1 MNPLE
6 LNAQKISDLCKTH
19 NVTSLYSFGS
29 VNSKKF
35 SATSDIDLVVD
46 IGLDDPLE
54 YTEAYFDLKF
64 KLQEIL
70 NRSIDLLELKA
81 IKNPVLQQS
90 IDKSKILV
98 YRKGN

>member
-6 LNAQKISDLCKTH
+6 LNAQKIGDLCKTH
-19 NVTSLYSFGS
+19 HVTSLYSFGS
-29 VNSKKF
+29 VNSGKF

-98 YRKGN
+98 YGKGN